1 LAESGADDVRLWAPV
16 ASALAGLSLIYCIAT
31 IARKRFFHTEVIE
44 GAAYD
49 GPGSDVA
56 VDKAVLQN
64 TLEQTVL
71 AAVAYNGLA
80 AAAPWLAPVLLPAL
94 VGLFLLGR
102 VLFIGGYRK
111 GAGGRALGFG
121 LTFYP
126 TVATYVIFVAALI
139 ARL

>member
-1 LAESGADDVRLWAPV
+1 MTHEQKQVLGGMALAVVLTLLALLGVYFLAESGADTVRLWAPV
-16 ASALAGLSLIYCIAT
+16 VSSLAGLSLVYCIAT

-71 AAVAYNGLA
+71 AAVAL
-80 AAAPWLAPVLLPAL
+80 
-94 VGLFLLGR
+94 
-102 VLFIGGYRK
+102 
-111 GAGGRALGFG
+111 
-121 LTFYP
+121 
-126 TVATYVIFVAALI
+126 
-139 ARL
+139 